1 MACERDSKTA
11 VGEENGPNVII
22 GYDAGE
28 IILMIPSFRRSISHF
43 RVVSARTPSVSP
55 VGRTTSTQGCDWYN
69 EVVPEPYPHAS
80 VFQVK
85 T

>member
-28 IILMIPSFRRSISHF
+28 IILMIPSFRRSI
-43 RVVSARTPSVSP
+43 
-55 VGRTTSTQGCDWYN
+55 
-69 EVVPEPYPHAS
+69 
-80 VFQVK
+80 
-85 T
+85 